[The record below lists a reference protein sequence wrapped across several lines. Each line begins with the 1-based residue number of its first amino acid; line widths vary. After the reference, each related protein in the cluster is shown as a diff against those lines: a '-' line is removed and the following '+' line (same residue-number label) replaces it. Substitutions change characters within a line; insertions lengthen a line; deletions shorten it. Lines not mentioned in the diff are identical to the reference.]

1 MPWLIDT
8 DILIE
13 GERGNPAFKHWL
25 ANADEIATADIV
37 RGEFL
42 LGVRAVADASLR
54 QRGSQFYADRIAH
67 LPSLASEPAD
77 YEKAATLAG
86 EARRLGK
93 GKPSLIDG
101 LIAAL
106 AFRTGAKI
114 ATRNV
119 VDFKAM
125 GSSCE
130 NPLVAQQPQ

>member
-1 MPWLIDT
+1 MYWLIDT

-13 GERGNPAFKHWL
+13 GERGNPGFGPWFHQT
-25 ANADEIATADIV
+25 ERFATCEIV

-42 LGVRAVADASLR
+42 LGVHSVSDARLRERSERFYRDVIAGMTSL
-54 QRGSQFYADRIAH
+54 
-67 LPSLASEPAD
+67 PNEPAD
-77 YEKAATLAG
+77 YVKAATLAG

-106 AFRTGAKI
+106 ALRTGAKV

-119 VDFKAM
+119 NDFKAL
-125 GSSCE
+125 GCSCE
-130 NPLVAQQPQ
+130 NPLQITTS